1 MVESNWTKQGY
12 NKSINHKKEIAMTSD
27 GKFKIK
33 GKNLPGYDSEIEVDI
48 GSDNAKKYEVV
59 SKEIPAPSSYEGGT
73 ITWFNAYGV
82 KEKSSGKYAKISYT
96 VTLSALPSGKTK
108 LFALINKVP
117 QKLDFKETGSGK
129 IKFTLAV
136 GDPPVGIWP

>member
-12 NKSINHKKEIAMTSD
+12 NKSINDKKEIAMTSD

-33 GKNLPGYDSEIEVDI
+33 GKKVPGYDSEIEVDI
-48 GSDNAKKYEVV
+48 GSGNAKKYEVV

-82 KEKSSGKYAKISYT
+82 KEKSSGKYANISYT
-96 VTLSALPSGKTK
+96 VTLSALPTGKTK
-108 LFALINKVP
+108 LFALINKIP
-117 QKLDFKETGSGK
+117 QELEIKTSGSGK
-129 IKFTLAV
+129 IKFTLTV